1 MKDEEIIALAK
12 ESELV
17 EFTNLECT
25 ESEVTWI
32 FGRDELVAFA
42 RAIAD
47 LQKDTDARICENE
60 KVNYAATGDLGD
72 LTYNTAI
79 EHCINAIRSPETDL
93 DEALRRQ

>member
-42 RAIAD
+42 SAIAD
-47 LQKDTDARICENE
+47 LQKEKDAKICEQVSMTRRMQGNHIGFNAMHE
-60 KVNYAATGDLGD
+60 CAD
-72 LTYNTAI
+72 
-79 EHCINAIRSPETDL
+79 AIRSPETDL